1 MSSSRDFPSADYVAI
16 GAIGEPGKRVFL
28 IQMRY
33 LDDLVTVKVEK
44 AQVVALVSH
53 LGELIKE
60 LPRPGHLDEP
70 SPILVPYEIAWVV
83 GAIGIA
89 YDESTDQIHLHF
101 EELAT
106 DDAEPSSLQVG
117 LSKEQSAVIAI
128 QGTRLIEAGRPPCPL
143 CGYPLDPNGHV
154 CPRTNGHTA
163 PTL

>member
-44 AQVVALVSH
+44 AQVAALVRH

-60 LPRPGHLDEP
+60 IPRPGHLDEP

-89 YDESTDQIHLHF
+89 YDESTDQIHLH
-101 EELAT
+101 L
-106 DDAEPSSLQVG
+106 
-117 LSKEQSAVIAI
+117 
-128 QGTRLIEAGRPPCPL
+128 
-143 CGYPLDPNGHV
+143 
-154 CPRTNGHTA
+154 
-163 PTL
+163 